1 MKSSKKFIMSCNDKE
16 KTSIPE
22 AEKYKYEY
30 IVFET
35 EGSNLKACLSHELL
49 DENKTYCNDMT

>member
-1 MKSSKKFIMSCNDKE
+1 MSCNDKE